1 MLTASEEWNKRGAM
15 GPKRAGGR
23 AEIKK
28 MKTVETAR
36 EQGKQSRDSA
46 LATVSMLQDV
56 YGNKET
62 PSGGDDTDP
71 RNAEAWRELIKE

>member
-1 MLTASEEWNKRGAM
+1 
-15 GPKRAGGR
+15 
-23 AEIKK
+23 